1 MILVDCGPIVWRPAG
16 YAKVHMAL
24 PRHYVAWSQ
33 RRDARALAFGVAV
46 ATILGT
52 GAFVFARQQQLT
64 APAGAK
70 EAAVTEL
77 EVSSQSKRGQRY
89 RPTEAQWAMLT
100 VEPAAAQVF
109 RAEHTTEGK
118 ISINEDG
125 ATPVFS
131 PYAGRVTRL
140 MVRPGE
146 MVRRGQP
153 LFFIEASDMVQAQ
166 NDFAAAVAGLNRAR
180 SRLTLTEIIEKQNRT
195 LFESKAGSLREHQ
208 TAQADA
214 AAARSEVRTAEAA
227 LEASR
232 NRLALLGKTDDEIA
246 TFQDKGKINP
256 ETPIYAPI
264 GGTVVQR
271 KVGPGQ
277 YVSYTSTGS
286 VDPVFTIGDLS
297 TVWLVAYVRE
307 SEATRVRAGQQLEFT
322 VLAHKDTVFKAKVDY
337 VAASLDPTTR
347 RLMIRAAIDN
357 ADGRF
362 KPEMFAS
369 VTIITE
375 ENGGTLA
382 VARDAVIF
390 EADSARV
397 WVALDDKSIELR
409 RIKTGSASGKM
420 IQVLD
425 GLQPGEKVVTRGS
438 LFVDKAAS
446 S

>member
-1 MILVDCGPIVWRPAG
+1 MV
-16 YAKVHMAL
+16 L
-24 PRHYVAWSQ
+24 PHKWVAWGG
-33 RRDARALAFGVAV
+33 RRNARALTLGIAGVAV
-46 ATILGT
+46 LAA
-52 GAFVFARQQQLT
+52 GAVVFARYDRQAV
-64 APAGAK
+64 APAAAK
-70 EAAVTEL
+70 EP

-89 RPTEAQWAMLT
+89 SPTEAQWAMLT
-100 VEPAAAQVF
+100 VEPVAAQVF
-109 RAEHTTEGK
+109 RAEHTTEGR

-140 MVRPGE
+140 MAKPGD
-146 MVRRGQP
+146 VVQKGQP

-180 SRLTLTEIIEKQNRT
+180 SRLTLTEIVEKQNRT
-195 LFESKAGSLREHQ
+195 LYESKAGSLREHQ
-208 TAQADA
+208 TAQADLA
-214 AAARSEVRTAEAA
+214 QARSEVRTAEAA

-232 NRLALLGKTDDEIA
+232 NRLGLLGKTDDEIA
-246 TFQDKGKINP
+246 TFQEKGKINP

-264 GGTVVQR
+264 AGTVVQR

-286 VDPVFTIGDLS
+286 IDPVFTIGDLS
-297 TVWLVAYVRE
+297 TVWVVAYVRE
-307 SEATRVRAGQQLEFT
+307 SEAHKVRAGQPIEFS
-322 VLAHKDTVFKAKVDY
+322 VLAYKDKTFKATVAY
-337 VAASLDPTTR
+337 VAAALDPTTR
-347 RLMIRAAIDN
+347 RLMIRATIDN

-369 VTIITE
+369 VVIVTE
-375 ENGGTLA
+375 DGDNAMA

-397 WVALDDKSIELR
+397 WVAREDKSIELR
-409 RIKTGSASGKM
+409 QIRTGSASGKM

-425 GLQPGEKVVTRGS
+425 GLQPGDKIVTRGS
-438 LFVDKAAS
+438 LFADKAAGS
-446 S
+446 